1 MSILQQKGSTMRI
14 EGTPVMP
21 GIAHGTLWSPEKPAD
36 PVTGT
41 LQDFLDARN
50 NFLGRLQT
58 LPEEFQITYRAI
70 AMDASWDHYVQTH
83 LRHRVLGDAIL
94 LTARQL
100 SDPLFQLEDPYLR
113 ARGEDILQVAA
124 TLIRILQA
132 PTTPPEHSILLA
144 QDVSLLEL
152 TEWRN
157 QLSGMLLC
165 DISPT
170 AHVAIIA
177 RSFGIPTLIVKDPH
191 LDTSNTPAILNAFE
205 GWVEVRPQQDTYF
218 HFPPEQLDLAANRSP
233 VFYKGQPRGVW
244 ANINRI
250 EDALLAAELGA
261 DGVGLIRTE
270 YLCHFE
276 QHQPGLHE
284 ETALYEQV
292 ARPLHGLP
300 VTVRTLDLGGDKP
313 SSPFH
318 AGQMDQ
324 GMLGLR
330 GIRLSLKD
338 PLAFKQH
345 LRAILNG
352 FRGMDLRLMFPFVT
366 TPEEFVAARTL
377 VQEVAGKD
385 PLPTLGMM
393 LEVPAAAFMLP
404 EFQAAGCQFISF
416 GTNDLQQYFFAS
428 SRTTPETSHLQ
439 NPCSPAFKRLIE
451 HTVQSARTLN
461 LDLSVCGEAAF
472 DPRLTTF
479 WWDLGIPS
487 LSVPPAL
494 IPWLKHRT
502 QTLGGA

>member
-1 MSILQQKGSTMRI
+1 MRI

-21 GIAHGTLWSPEKPAD
+21 GIAHGTLWYPEKPSR
-36 PVTGT
+36 PIEGT
-41 LQDFLDARN
+41 WEDFQATRN
-50 NFLGRLQT
+50 NFLKRLDT
-58 LPEEFQITYRAI
+58 LPEEFRVTYQAI
-70 AMDASWDHYVQTH
+70 ALDPSWDHFIQNH
-83 LRHRVLGDAIL
+83 LQHRPLGDAIG
-94 LTARQL
+94 LTARRL

-124 TLIRILQA
+124 TLIRILQS
-132 PTTPPEHSILLA
+132 PSVPPQGSILLA

-152 TEWRN
+152 TEWRHH
-157 QLSGMLLC
+157 LAGMLLC

-177 RSFGIPTLIVKDPH
+177 RSFGIPTLIVKDQPMNAA
-191 LDTSNTPAILNAFE
+191 STPAILNAFE
-205 GWVEVRPQQDTYF
+205 GWVEVRPKQDTYF

-233 VFYKGQPRGVW
+233 VYYQGQKRSVW

-250 EDALLAAELGA
+250 EDAILAAELGA

-270 YLCHFE
+270 YLHGSDA
-276 QHQPGLHE
+276 HLPGLHE
-284 ETALYEQV
+284 ETELYEKV
-292 ARPLHGLP
+292 ARHLHGLP

-313 SSPFH
+313 MAPFH
-318 AGQMDQ
+318 PGTLDH

-338 PLAFKQH
+338 PARFRQH
-345 LRAILNG
+345 IRAILNG
-352 FRGMDLRLMFPFVT
+352 FRGVDLRLMFPFVT
-366 TPEEFVAARTL
+366 TPEEFAAARQL
-377 VQEVAGKD
+377 VQDVAGRD
-385 PLPTLGMM
+385 SMPILGMM
-393 LEVPAAAFMLP
+393 LEVPAAAFVLP
-404 EFQAAGCQFISF
+404 EFRSEGCEFISF

-428 SRTTPETSHLQ
+428 SRTGNNTTHLQ

-451 HTVQSARTLN
+451 HTSKEASRLG

-479 WWDLGIPS
+479 WWDLGIQA